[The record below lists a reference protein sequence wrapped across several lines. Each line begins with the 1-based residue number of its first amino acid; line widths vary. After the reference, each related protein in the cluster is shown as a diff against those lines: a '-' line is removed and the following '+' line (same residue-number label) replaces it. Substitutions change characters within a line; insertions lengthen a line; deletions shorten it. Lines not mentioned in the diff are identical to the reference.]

1 MADAAATIALCIV
14 SHTNAGK
21 TTLARTLLEREV
33 GEVRDEP
40 HVTELAEPHLL
51 LETAQGDV
59 LRLWDTPGF
68 GDSARLVKRLT
79 QTEGPVGWMLRELWD
94 RYRDRP
100 FWCSQQAMRAARD
113 SADVVLYLANAAEDP
128 RDAAYVAAEMQILRW
143 IGKPVLLLLNQLGPP
158 RPAAEERAEEE
169 RWRAHVAPLG
179 VVREV
184 LGFDAFAR
192 CWVQEGVLLAAVGQQ
207 LPAEK
212 RKAFARLSAAWTAR
226 SLTRFEA
233 AIGILAGQIARAA
246 RDREPVGTDPRPGLA
261 QRVLNSFGLS
271 ARGGDAARELAVD
284 ALAKR
289 LDRETRG
296 ATQQM
301 IGLYGLE
308 GSATAIVLQRVREP
322 NEGKGHIEEGRAA
335 AWGGILSGA
344 LSGLAADLAAGGM
357 TLGAGMLA
365 GGILGALG
373 GAGIARGYNMI
384 HGSAEPAIGWGA
396 QSLDSLAAAAIL
408 RYLAVA
414 HFGRGRG
421 PYQEGQAPL
430 FWREEVIR
438 AVGEQRETLHM
449 LWENAVQCEDSAQL
463 QSDLQGSLA
472 AATARVLDRLY
483 PGRVPAALLEGERT
497 QA

>member
-1 MADAAATIALCIV
+1 MAAAASVALCIV

-21 TTLARTLLEREV
+21 TTLARTLLEREI

-40 HVTELAEPHLL
+40 HVTEIAESHLL

-59 LRLWDTPGF
+59 LLLWDTPGF
-68 GDSARLVKRLT
+68 GDSARLVSRLSKADS
-79 QTEGPVGWMLRELWD
+79 PVGWMLRELWD

-158 RPAAEERAEEE
+158 RPAAEEGAEEE
-169 RWRAHVAPLG
+169 RWRAQVAPLAL
-179 VVREV
+179 VREV
-184 LGFDAFAR
+184 LSFDAFAR
-192 CWVQEGVLLAAVGQQ
+192 CWVQEGVLLAAVETQ

-212 RKAFARLSAAWTAR
+212 RDAFVRLTAAWTAR
-226 SLTRFEA
+226 SLARFDGA
-233 AIGILAGQIARAA
+233 MDILAGELARAA
-246 RDREPVGTDPRPGLA
+246 RDREPVGADPRPGLA
-261 QRVLNSFGLS
+261 QRVLNSLGLA
-271 ARGGDAARELAVD
+271 ARGGDAARELAIE

-289 LDRETRG
+289 LESETRA
-296 ATQQM
+296 ATQQL
-301 IGLYGLE
+301 IGLHALQ
-308 GSATAIVLQRVREP
+308 GSASAIVLQRVREP
-322 NEGKGHIEEGRAA
+322 YAGSGHIEEGRAA
-335 AWGGILSGA
+335 AWGGIVSGA
-344 LSGLAADLAAGGM
+344 LSGLVADLAAGGL

-384 HGSAEPAIGWGA
+384 RGSAEPAIGWGVP
-396 QSLDSLAAAAIL
+396 SLDSLAAAAIL

-421 PYQEGQAPL
+421 AYLDTEAPP
-430 FWREEVIR
+430 FWRDEVIR
-438 AVGEQRETLHM
+438 ALDRRKETLHA
-449 LWENAVQCEDSAQL
+449 LWENAVAGEDAEQIR
-463 QSDLQGSLA
+463 QDLRLTLA
-472 AATARVLDRLY
+472 AATADVLNRLY
-483 PGRVPAALLEGERT
+483 PGRVPAVLLQRI
-497 QA
+497 